1 MVASEQRHDQPTK
14 QAPVMQQRA
23 LLLVQRRQPDCVV
36 HAWLTRQGSSSNPD
50 MPHCHQHQEALED
63 VDFILRRNNEGNAT
77 AKKKKRRGE
86 GGGKQHRLVGAT
98 ERARQG
104 KCRRNKLVK
113 DLHGEGKNNN
123 SSGAN
128 Q

>member
-23 LLLVQRRQPDCVV
+23 LLLVQRRQPDCVM

-50 MPHCHQHQEALED
+50 MPHCHQNQEALED

-77 AKKKKRRGE
+77 AKKRRGR
-86 GGGKQHRLVGAT
+86 KAT
-98 ERARQG
+98 QAG
-104 KCRRNKLVK
+104 RRNEKSKTRQVQK
-113 DLHGEGKNNN
+113 EQV
-123 SSGAN
+123 S
-128 Q
+128 